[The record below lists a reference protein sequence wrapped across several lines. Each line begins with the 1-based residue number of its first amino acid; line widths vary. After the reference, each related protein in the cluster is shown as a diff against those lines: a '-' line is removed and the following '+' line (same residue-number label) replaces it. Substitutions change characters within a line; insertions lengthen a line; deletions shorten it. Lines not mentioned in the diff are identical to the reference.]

1 MISFFARVCNIKVSN
16 FTTNWNDGIALSHVI
31 EYLHPGLF
39 PDINSLCSSNKVD
52 NCHKVITLAWEHLGI
67 PSLISAE
74 DMADPDVDKYSMMT
88 YLSYFIKLCIKKIY
102 EWAQSLLLQRTIKN
116 MSTDWCSGIH
126 LTALINNIR
135 PGILPDCSVLDE
147 EHGINNVTKAMGMAE
162 YSLGIE
168 PSLTPAEMTGSTI
181 DEMSV
186 AEYLAPFMLIE
197 ITKPAANPT
206 TVEIQASTSRRPVLI
221 NLSGF
226 DSMSIISLQ
235 MRLPSGKIECI
246 DVNNLGKGN
255 AEAVYVPP
263 TAGRYELIV
272 KSSNDEIQGSP
283 YKIEIPRL
291 IDYINL
297 TLSLP
302 PGLEVFAGKVD
313 QLKIVCDDTDLVSDK
328 LFDVVIHGEGLRTRA
343 VESGGFLQYS
353 NDIQYHIKDEGN
365 KHYFIEFFFPKV
377 GEYSLSIFIDKEH
390 IKGSPVNLKC
400 RSIGSASGDGL
411 TKAVVGRITQFD
423 VTTPVGS
430 QQLTVSMHD
439 SQGEL
444 QHQIQT
450 IRDGLYKVTFEPR
463 CTGELK
469 IDVRVDNVHIIE
481 SPFHLNVIESVAY
494 IEGRNIKHQV
504 SASCVKRPLTINLT
518 GVQDISRLLMEIKNP
533 LDHVDKLQLI
543 STGENTGETSYIPIV
558 AGKHAINMKING
570 DDIPGSPFDINIAK
584 LVEFIQFENIDLSQV
599 QIAAG
604 RPCQIKI
611 VSKDPNLLKDR
622 LLSVSFEE
630 EGLKCSQVSAGLF
643 NPGAKEIQYSLQSE
657 GNGNYLLQFLL
668 PQDGYYRMSLMI
680 DNDHITGSP
689 FDITVMAT
697 GHASK
702 CVFSGT
708 ALTQGHVVP
717 TDSDEVQFKLDC
729 SNAGEGELS
738 VHAVDPQG
746 ESVKVVTSFVS
757 GTTNVY
763 TVNVYPERGGIHQ
776 LHVYW
781 GGKPITGS
789 PFKFEVCNPNL
800 VRLVNLPK
808 LEWFSP
814 VTGEMISFDVDVSQA
829 GRGQLTAYAVL
840 PDGRKENFIITD
852 KGSGLYSVK
861 YTFTVTSLTQI
872 FVMYSGASIMK
883 GSITVRDAP
892 RPNRCVFKQT
902 SETTAASYTVG
913 KAIEFTVDCTDS
925 GTGELTV
932 KATGPDKQ
940 ALPVD
945 IVVDASNNKLCY
957 HIKVVPAK
965 AGPHCIIVQ
974 WAGLSIPGSP
984 FHYEIIDPSG
994 VQLLMA
1000 DPVLTPFVGQPIKY
1014 KVNLSNVG
1022 KGTVT
1027 AKAIL
1032 AGGKTVDVKVIDEGH
1047 GIIVVDYQPI
1057 TIGSLEIFIY
1067 FNGKKLT
1074 SIPVTVSACP
1084 EPSKVTVGF
1093 PKLQNNMLFEAGNS
1107 LEFSIDTSEA
1117 GGGELSAKFIG
1128 PDNQEIPIQMVHEL
1142 RDGRKVC
1149 VMKMTPEH
1157 IGSYS
1162 VIILWADQHVSG
1174 SPFKFEVADS
1184 RQVTCTGL
1192 PGVEGFALVAG
1203 EMIDF
1208 SIDISKAGK
1217 GKLVAQLVAADGSVK
1232 TLTAKASNGIYTIKE
1247 RFIVTGLWRLVVLY
1261 NGRELVSTPVEI
1273 RKAPEPNKCIAEYS
1287 LLHDTYWNV
1296 GNDVQ
1301 FTIDCTD
1308 AGGGELEVKVTNPF
1322 GSEIS
1327 ATKSIDTAGGRRIY
1341 ILNIIP
1347 ESEGVYS
1354 IAATWAGKTI
1364 RGSPFSFSVA
1374 NPKKVKIFN
1383 LPSANGYAPLTGET
1397 LSFEV
1402 DTSKALRGKL
1412 NGQVISSSGAVSQ
1425 LVMRE
1430 QTEGIHVIKQKLIE
1444 AGVFEIKLFYN
1455 EVEVLHFPFTVSMAP
1470 IPSKCVAHFNIEKNH
1485 SVSVGQTVAFRVD
1498 CFEAGAGELT
1508 AMASCGIQKND
1519 VPVHTSLDTTGGRC
1533 IYLVTLLPEVVG
1545 PYFVTILWADK
1556 PIPGSPFIFQASDES
1571 QVKIL
1576 NIPDPATYSP
1586 VVGDTMTF
1594 EIDTSEAGKGKVVA
1608 KALYEGQQPQEFS
1621 TNEKGKGLFIMKHVF
1636 SRAGSLNVPILFNG
1650 TQLSRLVYIVKP
1662 APDASKCNTTFVQES
1677 EYLVNVGKLIELS
1690 VDCANAGTGELT
1702 VKCTNPQGNCS
1713 DAIITKDTSMGGIIY
1728 RVQIQA
1734 VVLGTY
1740 SIVVLWAGTAVPD
1753 SPFTVEVADPNQVK
1767 FLKLPKAE
1775 EFHPLT
1781 GDSIAFDIDA
1791 TKAGKGS
1798 FMGKI
1803 AYEDTSEDIK
1813 IISKGT
1819 GMFGIKHLLSYAA
1832 QATITIHYNGV
1843 QLLTMVFTIR
1853 LAPNASKCKVMIPEQ
1868 GKYLTNVGQLIEF
1881 MVDCTE
1887 AGTGEL
1893 LVKANGPRREIEIN
1907 SVMESIGMHK
1917 IQFSPD
1923 QAGTY
1928 SVNVLWANKSVPDSP
1943 FKFEVADPNAVKF
1956 FNLPKVESFHPLTG
1970 DCINFDADVSRAG
1983 KGSLQVQ
1990 CVSDGSTKDLQLTS
2004 KRRGMF
2010 SLLHTFER
2018 PCQVQLLVFYN
2029 GVQLVVR
2036 ESTVRLAPD
2045 ASKCCAII
2053 KDQQQY
2059 LINAGQLVELSV
2071 NTSEA
2076 GSGVLTAKV
2085 VGPQRKEVD
2094 VDIIDCE
2101 DGNTIQFIP
2110 KEAGTYSM
2118 TVLWAGKAIPL
2129 SPFPFE
2135 IANPKLVKFLNLPKE
2150 QNYCPLT
2157 GENVTFSVD
2166 VNKAGRGKLRA
2177 LVNTP
2182 DGESSDI
2189 QLVEKGKGV
2198 YLLKYPVA
2206 STGLLQFTVIFNGV
2220 KVLTLDYEAK
2230 LAPDSTKCHLN
2241 LHDTLL
2247 MISQPIT
2254 FSVDCSEAGVG
2265 KFTVKTRDP
2274 MREEMQATITETNS
2288 EYTVQAETHLVGEH
2302 SIDILWGGK
2311 VVGSGPA
2318 IFNVFD
2324 PTKVKVTNLPIAE
2337 RFCAM
2342 VNETLA
2348 FEADTSKAGKGRLTC
2363 QIITDDGKLLDIE
2376 PTQKGQ
2382 GTDVISY
2389 KFTQAGSLEL
2399 VLLYNNIK
2407 VFTSPW
2413 TCQVVDISKF
2423 QLSVPTQ
2430 FIKLGDEAKLEIT
2443 NVTGESAHLKVTAV
2457 RGRQPCAI
2465 QMSYGDTGAV
2475 GQLLIEEVGEYKIE
2489 ARCGNK
2495 TIAGSPMVINGCN
2508 PDKCQFANQVSTI
2521 MHVGEAKTL
2530 VIKSSEAGPG
2540 TLKCIVSNDDLLNYN
2555 VKSGVLSS
2563 QINLEPKA
2571 VGCCEIA
2578 FTWADFPI
2586 PSLQID
2592 ASIVDASVVQV
2603 TCITSVCQKKLKTND
2618 NISFLIDGS
2627 EAGQADMEFNAKGPV
2642 SKYTE
2647 VDIVD
2652 NGDGTYAAS
2661 FIATQ
2666 VGKHSID
2673 VTWGGKPVKDMPL
2686 IVDVKKM
2693 VDHSSSIRAEGD
2705 ALRLGIAGRKE
2716 TVTIIAKDTGLLVDG
2731 DLSATMI
2738 TADGYDN
2745 DIKPIVEIKDKGNGV
2760 YVLTYIVELVTGYQL
2775 NITHEDQHITDSPF
2789 TIDVKPAPDA
2799 SKCRVIFS
2807 DELVPV
2813 GTTVEVDIDCRE
2825 AGYGELSFKVKDQAK
2840 KSVQASVSQSN
2851 NIYTAKFNAAT
2862 VGEFIIEAYWSG
2874 SAIGD
2879 GQYQLNAFDPKK
2891 AKLINLPNTEE
2902 YIGLI
2907 GSVLEF
2913 DIDVTKAGK
2922 GTVTAEVELCD
2933 ESTQSVELTEKLPGV
2948 YGFSHHFKTVGLSK
2962 LLVFFNG
2969 LEVLQSTWSCDVVDF
2984 GQFAVTTLPEY
2995 CRILDNVQFTISGI
3009 TTESKHFKVTA
3020 THTKQPAAVQLSY
3033 TDTGTLAQF
3042 VPDQVGEYKVDV
3054 KHGGKQ
3060 IAGSPFV
3067 IKVCNPA
3074 KCKVIGSLPS
3084 IIHIG
3089 ETKSVN
3095 LKTNE
3100 VGPGELQYFIQ
3111 TAELL
3116 DCNIKKAVG
3125 GTLQCDLTAR
3135 AVGMCSVELKWSG
3148 FAIPNTTFQVQ
3159 TVNASLVTV
3168 TCRNNEEGKKLKT
3181 GDKIFFVVNAIEA
3194 GQADVEFIS
3203 SGPSTKYKE
3212 VDIVDNGDGTYVA
3225 SFIATQVGKHIID
3238 VTWGGKPVKDMPLIV
3253 DVKKTIDCSSIRA
3266 EGDAL
3271 RLGIAGR
3278 KETITIIAKD
3288 TGLLAHGDL
3297 SATMITADRYDN
3309 DIKPIVEIKEKGNGM
3324 YILTYVAEVATDYQL
3339 NITHEDRLITD
3350 SPFTIDVKPAPNA
3363 SKCQVI
3369 LTDTLV
3375 LVESTIEFDI
3385 DCREA
3390 GYGELTVK
3398 GTDPAKK
3405 SVPVEVS
3412 DNNHIFS
3419 VKFNA
3424 VLVGTY
3430 TLEVLW
3436 SGNAVSGS
3444 PVKFDIFDPS
3454 KVTYSK
3460 LTKSADFLAIVGQ
3473 SLAFDIDTSKAGK
3486 GQVTTQ
3492 VILSESDTKH
3502 IDLNEKN
3509 ALYNFKYDFV
3519 QTGTFE
3525 LIILFNNF
3533 TVLADP
3539 WKCSVVD
3546 ISQFVITTTPEFV
3559 KMRDNVTI
3567 EIVGVPTDSKH
3578 LTVTASNM
3586 RQPTSVSLVY
3596 TDSAASA
3603 TFCAE
3608 FVGEYKVEIKYGSIQ
3623 LNGSPLIIKSCNPDA
3638 CQISGQIP
3646 SILHVKESK
3655 SVTIQ
3660 TSKAGPG
3667 LLHCTTDFLT
3677 EGTPLEYDIKSD
3689 ARGTTLML
3697 KALTVGTANVGLEWA
3712 NFPIPKVP
3720 FEVQVVDASLVVVK
3734 CVTLEEEKKIKIA
3747 DVVVFEIDSRT
3758 AGRAPLQFNVMGPRT
3773 RYKKA
3778 VVKDNNDGTFTASFI
3793 AAQVGSHKV
3802 ELLWGGRSIPQS
3814 PITFVVKKAIGINTI
3829 RAEGSALKIGF
3840 VKKEETVNIIANDSG
3855 LLKDGNL
3862 CAEMSKVDGSD
3873 NISVEMKETGLGSY
3887 ILSYIAQ
3894 TLGVYQLQINYEGKP
3909 ITHSPFC
3916 VDIKLSPDASK
3927 CIAEFSE
3934 TKVLASTTPQF
3945 TVNCKEAGFGEIT
3958 VKIKDPTKKKV
3969 QAKISEDEENLYT
3982 VSFEVTVVGEYTIE
3996 VLWSGASIPNSPFSL
4011 DCFDPSKVVLRNL
4024 PVAQDF
4030 LAFTGDS
4037 LTVDADARKAG
4048 KGTLTSRLI
4057 LAGGSAQDIDLS
4069 VNNLGMHQMMYNFE
4083 NTGSLEVAF
4092 FFNGHRVPT
4101 AWSCNVFDFNA
4112 FSVKSLVEFVLKNEN
4127 VKFEIVGISEDT
4139 KHLEVNT
4146 TCNRSPI
4153 ALNLDYK
4160 DGSTFGSYT
4169 VTQVGEYITDVKF
4182 GGKHIKGSP
4191 FTIKAWDPEKCQVVG
4206 LPLDT
4211 LCVGEKS
4218 SLSVKHSDAGPGYLG
4233 LSLEEK
4239 DIVEYSIKSSRPGT
4253 SQIEII
4259 PKMVGSTMVELTWI
4273 GHTIPATPF
4282 PVNVINP
4289 SAVHITC
4296 TSLAD
4301 QKKLKTNLS
4310 VVFEIDTTEAGEAD
4324 LDVTIAGPLLTYAGI
4339 NVISNNN
4346 GIYTASFTPTQV
4358 GTHTV
4363 TVLWGGRPTKDVPLK
4378 VDVKKAVDADK
4389 ITATGD
4395 ALQYGIAGKKELV
4408 TVLASD
4414 SGLLKDGDLTAA
4426 MTSVES
4432 LDDNVQPQVEIKDK
4446 GSGTYSLMYVV
4457 EIVGQYLLHINH
4469 EGQPIKGS
4477 PFNITVRPPPD
4488 ASMCCFEAPD
4498 NLVLVDSTIE
4508 FDIDCREGGY
4518 GAFSIKVKDPLK
4530 NFTDVQITENNQVF
4544 TVKFVVS
4551 IIGEYTIETLWSK
4564 VVIPGSPFEINTFD
4578 PLKVRTIKLPVA
4590 MDVIALIG
4598 EMISFDLDVT
4608 KAGKGTLASHVIMNK
4623 GSAQSVG
4630 LEEICKGIYKFSHK
4644 LTEVGSME
4652 IVILYNDMKVLHL
4665 PWICQ
4670 VVNFSKLS
4678 VTLPSENFK
4687 VKEVVEFDINGI
4699 AFESKHL
4706 QVTASHIKRS
4716 SSVHLTYT
4724 ESTIHGQFTAEFVGE
4739 YKLKVKYGNKQITGS
4754 PFVIKSFNPDNCQ
4767 MTDELI
4773 TMLHIGETK
4782 SMNIKTFECG
4792 PSMLKCLPTPI
4803 KGSEITHSIK
4813 SVLDGGNQLSLTGIE
4828 VGVYDISLSWADFP
4842 VPNTPFRVNV
4852 VDSSLVKVTS
4862 TTLDHQKKLKTGDRV
4877 MFNIDTT
4884 EAGKAQLDFKV
4895 VGPLSV
4901 YNDIEV
4907 TETGEG
4913 TFMVLFVVTQVGAHK
4928 VEVLWGGK
4936 AAMDTPVKF
4945 NVKKSIDYSSITAE
4959 GGALKC
4965 GFAGKSES
4973 VMVLA
4978 SESSLLKEGDLTAVM
4993 KNTVDDTE
5001 QAVVEMKDQGN
5012 GAYLLTYNAATAG
5025 DYLLSINHEENP
5037 IAKSPFTITIL
5048 EPPNASKC
5056 QLQVAESL
5064 VIVNKAVSLTVDCTA
5079 AGHGELAV
5087 VIKDP
5092 AGHEIEYSISELNK
5106 VFTVTFTPTS
5116 VGDYAIEALWSGKT
5130 IPTIPLVI
5138 STYDPSLVCFIP
5150 APTDGLVVCNP
5161 ENCKLSKEFPRLFHV
5176 GENNTINIDAST
5188 AGPGALTCFLHP
5200 LSGGKRPLQ
5209 YEIIEKECTSYDLL
5223 LKPLEV
5229 GSCQVTI
5236 MWGGYGIREGV
5247 LEVDVVDTRAVKV
5260 TSKALNQDKV
5270 TIDEE
5275 VAFNIDGREAGKAP
5289 VAFKVKGPKAEY
5301 ATAMVNNQNG
5311 TVTGFFTPW
5320 HTGVHTVEVLWGGRH
5335 VRFSPFKLTVR
5346 RLVDPTKIV
5355 IQGDNQGCVGLPGVL
5370 RVLTLHKDLL
5380 EEDGLAAN
5388 MVREVG
5394 ANLAGQ
5400 EPKVELIDNH
5410 TTVYKLTYLV
5420 PISGDYKLSVTYD
5433 KADVSNSPFTL
5444 SIRPPADSDK
5454 CRVQHSYLD
5463 EDHNIE
5469 NPVDFS
5475 VDVTHAG
5482 SGSLITKVLDPNN
5495 SQVQVYSD
5503 VDHTPLNVI
5512 HYLKFKSKSIG
5523 KYTVSILWDNE
5534 AIPGTPFTVNVID
5547 PSKCN
5552 IKGLPLKDN
5561 TAVLNKLFS
5570 YSVCTKSVGYG
5581 KVHSVISRPGQNVTI
5596 LEPMK
5601 KGEHE
5606 YQFQY
5611 KPDRMGKFSILVFF
5625 SKKELNGSPF
5635 PCKTVDT
5642 GFVGVV
5648 LLAEVALVC
5657 EPYEFHIQ
5665 GSFPDTKAVK
5675 AIAHGSKDDI
5685 AVEVYPPTK
5694 KLHVARFI
5702 PLQAGSY
5709 DVFVEYSGQQV
5720 PKSPFSIACV
5730 DPGKCKIIEDLPLI
5744 LQVGRKAEF
5753 QVKTVDAGPGTI
5765 SLLINN
5771 EQENRSCGTAV
5782 EAQGDNNTHRI
5793 TLMPKI
5799 IGGISIHVL
5808 FAGHGI
5814 PRTPFRAQICDA
5826 SKCRI
5831 AADFIKTGH
5840 SLTSKAITFTLVAVE
5855 AGVAKPIITAQGPS
5869 TQYTVDVME
5878 VSANTYECAFTPW
5891 QAGKQTIQIIWGIVD
5906 IPGSPFEISVGHSDE
5921 GVCNATG
5928 PGLTEA
5934 VAGEPT
5940 KFDIHTTK
5948 PGLVD
5953 DGILV
5958 VDVRAVHYKAD
5969 VQIEDEHNG
5978 LYTVTYIAPS
5988 PGAYLA
5994 SITYNDKHIAGSP
6007 FKIRTIAGADATQCH
6022 AYGPALESKDNRY
6035 TDVAQEFYVD
6045 TANAGRGKLNVYVRS
6060 PNNEK
6065 CRVHVKEKD
6074 GNIYSVK
6081 FNAEDEGKYTVKVF
6095 WSKRQIPGSPFKI
6108 KVKQAANAGMVK
6120 AHGPGLR
6127 NGRLG
6132 DCREF
6137 TIETKNAGTGTLT
6150 TRVHGVRGSFKVEVH
6165 AKDPEDPHVLT
6176 ARYIPTIAG
6185 EFVIFIRW
6193 AGAQIPGSPFKVI
6206 ITDPS
6211 GFDPSVPASNVP
6223 YSIEPSYKPSQDKKA
6238 RKKSTKSE
6246 IDYHDDE
6253 EQLLTK
6259 LPEDDE
6265 DEEVRIP
6272 TTDSNAKNTN
6282 ITDPSGFDPS
6292 VPVSNVPY
6300 SIEPS
6305 YKPSQD
6311 KKARKKSTKSKI
6323 DYHGDEE
6330 QSLTKLP
6337 EDDEDEEVRIP
6348 TPDSN
6353 AKNTNITDPSGFDPS
6368 VLVSNV
6374 PYSIKPSY
6382 KPSQDKKARKKSTKS
6397 KIDYHDDEEQ
6407 SLTELPEDDK
6417 DEEVRIPT
6425 PDSNAKNTNITDPT
6439 GFDPS
6444 VPVSNVPYSIKPSYK
6459 PSQDKKAR
6467 KKSTKSKIDYHDDEE
6482 QSLTELPE
6490 DDKDEEVRIPTPD
6503 SNAKNTN
6510 ITDPSGFDPSVPV
6523 SNVPYSIK
6531 PSYKPSQDKKA
6542 RKKSTKLKKNY
6553 HDDEEQL
6560 LTKLPKDDEDEE
6572 VRIPTP
6578 DSNAKN
6584 TNITDPSGFDPSV
6597 PVSNVPYS
6605 IKPSYKPSQDKKAR
6619 KKSTKSKIDYHD
6631 DEEQSLTELPE
6642 NDKDEEVRIPTPDSN
6657 AKNTNITDPS
6667 GFDPSVPVSNVPY
6680 SIKPSYKPS
6689 QDKKARKKSTK
6700 SKNNYHDD
6708 EEQLLT
6714 KLPKDDEDEEVRIP
6728 TPDSN
6733 AKNTNITDPSGFDP
6747 SVPVS
6752 NVPYSIKPSYKP
6764 SQDKKARKKS
6774 TKSKID
6780 YHDDEEQSL
6789 TELPEDD
6796 KDEEV
6801 RIPTPDSNAKNTNIT
6816 DPSGFDPS
6824 VPVSNAPYS
6833 IKPSYKPS
6841 QDKKARKKSTKSKI
6855 DYHDD
6860 EEQSLTEL
6868 PEDDKDEEVRIPTP
6882 DSNAK
6887 NTNITDP
6894 SGFDPSV
6901 PASNVP
6907 YSIEPSYKPS
6917 QDKKARKKSTK
6928 SKIDYHDDEE
6938 QSLTELPED
6947 DKDEE
6952 VRIPTPDSNAKNT
6965 NITDPSGF
6973 DPSVP
6978 VSNVP
6983 YSIEPSY
6990 KPSQDKKARKK
7001 STKSEIDYHDDEE
7014 QSLTELPEND
7024 KDEEV
7029 RIPTPDSNAKNTNIT
7044 DPSGFDPSVPVSNVP
7059 YSIEPSY
7066 KPSQDKKARKKSTKS
7081 EIDYHDDEEQ
7091 LLTKLPEDDEDEEVR
7106 IPTLDS
7112 DAKGNTDFLN
7122 YMLLAKW

>member
-16 FTTNWNDGIALSHVI
+16 FTTDWNDGIALSHVI

-39 PDINSLCSSNKVD
+39 PDIKSLCSTNKVD
-52 NCHKVITLAWEHLGI
+52 NCRKAITLAWEHLGI
-67 PSLISAE
+67 PTLISAE
-74 DMADPDVDKYSMMT
+74 DMADPEVDEYSIMT

-102 EWAQSLLLQRTIKN
+102 EWAQSLLPHRTIKN
-116 MSTDWCSGIH
+116 MSTDWCSGVH
-126 LTALINNIR
+126 LTALINIMR
-135 PGILPDCSVLDE
+135 PGILPDWSVLDE
-147 EHGINNVTKAMGMAE
+147 ERGINNVTKAMGMAE

-186 AEYLAPFMLIE
+186 AEYLAPFMSIE
-197 ITKPAANPT
+197 ITKPAAELGTAASPMI
-206 TVEIQASTSRRPVLI
+206 VEIQAGASRRPVLI

-235 MRLPSGKIECI
+235 MKLPSGKIECI

-255 AEAVYVPP
+255 AEATYIPP
-263 TAGRYELIV
+263 AAGRYELIV
-272 KSSNDEIQGSP
+272 KSSNEEVQGSP
-283 YKIEIPRL
+283 YKLEIPRL
-291 IDYINL
+291 VDYINF
-297 TLSLP
+297 TSSLP
-302 PGLEVFAGKVD
+302 PVLEVSVGQVNQFE
-313 QLKIVCDDTDLVSDK
+313 IVCDDTDLVSDK
-328 LFDVVIHGEGLRTRA
+328 LFDVVIHGEGLRTKA
-343 VESGGFLQYS
+343 VESGGFSLYS

-365 KHYFIEFFFPKV
+365 GHYIIEFLLPKA

-390 IKGSPVNLKC
+390 IKGSPVNLKS
-400 RSIGSASGDGL
+400 RLIGSASGEGL
-411 TKAVVGRITQFD
+411 TKAVVGCMTQFD
-423 VTTPVGS
+423 VTTPISS
-430 QQLTVSMHD
+430 QQLTVSIHD

-450 IRDGLYKVTFEPR
+450 ITDRSYKVSFVPR
-463 CTGELK
+463 CTGELT
-469 IDVRVDNVHIIE
+469 IDVRVDNLHIIG
-481 SPFHLNVIESVAY
+481 SPFHLKAIESLAS
-494 IEGRNIKHQV
+494 IEGRNIKLQV

-543 STGENTGETSYIPIV
+543 STGENTAETSCIPIV
-558 AGKHAINMKING
+558 AGKHVISMKIDG
-570 DDIPGSPFDINIAK
+570 DNVPGSPFDINIAK
-584 LVEFIQFENIDLSQV
+584 LVEFLQFGNIDLSQV

-611 VSKDPNLLKDR
+611 VSNDFNLLKDR
-622 LLSVSFEE
+622 LLSVSFEG
-630 EGLKCSQVSAGLF
+630 EGLKCRQVSAGLF

-668 PQDGYYRMSLMI
+668 PQDGYYRMSLMV

-697 GHASK
+697 GHASR
-702 CVFSGT
+702 CVFSGA

-717 TDSDEVQFKLDC
+717 TGSEVQFKLDC

-738 VHAVDPQG
+738 VHAVGPQG

-789 PFKFEVCNPNL
+789 PFKFEACNPNL

-861 YTFTVTSLTQI
+861 YTFTAPSLTQI
-872 FVMYSGASIMK
+872 FVMYSGASILK
-883 GSITVRDAP
+883 SSITVRDAP

-913 KAIEFTVDCTDS
+913 HAIEFTVDCTDS

-945 IVVDASNNKLCY
+945 IAVDTSNNKLCY
-957 HIKVVPAK
+957 HIKVVPTK
-965 AGPHCIIVQ
+965 AGAHRIIVQ

-994 VQLLMA
+994 VQLLTA
-1000 DPVLTPFVGQPIKY
+1000 DQVLTPFVGQLIKY

-1032 AGGKTVDVKVIDEGH
+1032 AGGKTVDVKVIDEGQ
-1047 GIIVVDYQPI
+1047 GIIVVEYQP
-1057 TIGSLEIFIY
+1057 TTVGSLEIFIY

-1074 SIPVTVSACP
+1074 SIPVTVLACP
-1084 EPSKVTVGF
+1084 EPSKVVVGF
-1093 PKLQNNMLFEAGNS
+1093 PKLPNDMLFEAGSS
-1107 LEFSIDTSEA
+1107 LEFAIDTSEA

-1128 PDNQEIPIQMVHEL
+1128 PDNQEVPIQMVNEL

-1162 VIILWADQHVSG
+1162 VIILWADQPISG

-1192 PGVEGFALVAG
+1192 PGVEGFALVTG

-1232 TLTAKASNGIYTIKE
+1232 VLTTKASNGVYTIKE
-1247 RFIVTGLWRLVVLY
+1247 RFMVTGSWRLVVLY

-1273 RKAPEPNKCIAEYS
+1273 RKAPEPSKCIAEYS
-1287 LLHDTYWNV
+1287 LLRDTYWNV

-1308 AGGGELEVKVTNPF
+1308 AGGGELEVKVTNPH

-1327 ATKSIDTAGGRRIY
+1327 ATKSVNTAGGRRIY

-1354 IAATWAGKTI
+1354 IAATWAGKSI

-1374 NPKKVKIFN
+1374 DPKKVRIFN
-1383 LPSANGYAPLTGET
+1383 LPSADRYAPLTGET

-1412 NGQVISSSGAVSQ
+1412 NGQVINSSGAVSQ
-1425 LVMRE
+1425 LVIRE
-1430 QTEGIHVIKQKLIE
+1430 RTEGIHVIKHKLTE
-1444 AGVFEIKLFYN
+1444 AGAFEIKLFYN
-1455 EVEVLHFPFTVSMAP
+1455 EVEVLHFSFTVSMAP
-1470 IPSKCVAHFNIEKNH
+1470 IPSKCVAHFNIEKNQ

-1498 CFEAGAGELT
+1498 CSEAGAGELT

-1519 VPVHTSLDTTGGRC
+1519 VPVNTTLDTTGGRC
-1533 IYLVTLLPEVVG
+1533 MYLVSLLPEVAG

-1594 EIDTSEAGKGKVVA
+1594 EVDTSQAGKGTVVA

-1621 TNEKGKGLFIMKHVF
+1621 ANEKGKGLFIMKHVF
-1636 SRAGSLNVPILFNG
+1636 SRAGSLDVPILFNG
-1650 TQLSRLVYIVKP
+1650 TQLSSLVYTVKP
-1662 APDASKCNTTFVQES
+1662 APDASKCITTVVQES
-1677 EYLVNVGKLIELS
+1677 EYLVNVGQLIELS
-1690 VDCANAGTGELT
+1690 VDCTNAGTGELT
-1702 VKCTNPQGNCS
+1702 VKCTNPQGNCL
-1713 DAIITKDTSMGGIIY
+1713 DAIITEETSMGRIIY
-1728 RVQIQA
+1728 KVQIQA
-1734 VVLGTY
+1734 DVVGTY
-1740 SIVVLWAGTAVPD
+1740 NVVVLWAGTAMPD

-1803 AYEDTSEDIK
+1803 VYEDTSEDVK
-1813 IISKGT
+1813 VISKGT
-1819 GMFGIKHLLSYAA
+1819 GMFGVKHLLSYAT
-1832 QATITIHYNGV
+1832 QATITIHYNGA

-1907 SVMESIGMHK
+1907 SVMESTGMHK

-1928 SVNVLWANKSVPDSP
+1928 SVNVLWADKSVPDSP

-1970 DCINFDADVSRAG
+1970 DRINFDVDVSRAG

-1990 CVSDGSTKDLQLTS
+1990 CVSDGSTEDLQLTS
-2004 KRRGMF
+2004 KGRGMF
-2010 SLLHTFER
+2010 SLQHTFER

-2029 GVQLVVR
+2029 GVQLVAR

-2045 ASKCCAII
+2045 ASKCRAIT

-2059 LINAGQLVELSV
+2059 LINAGQLVELTV

-2076 GSGVLTAKV
+2076 GSGALTAKV
-2085 VGPQRKEVD
+2085 AGPQRKEVD
-2094 VDIIDCE
+2094 VDIIGCE

-2118 TVLWAGKAIPL
+2118 TVLWASKAIPL
-2129 SPFPFE
+2129 SPFSFE

-2150 QNYCPLT
+2150 QNFCPLT

-2166 VNKAGRGKLRA
+2166 VNKAGKGKLRA

-2198 YLLKYPVA
+2198 YSLKYPVA
-2206 STGLLQFTVIFNGV
+2206 STGLLQFNVIFNGV
-2220 KVLTLDYEAK
+2220 KVLTLDCEAK
-2230 LAPDSTKCHLN
+2230 LAPDSTKCRLN
-2241 LHDTLL
+2241 LHDTSLV
-2247 MISQPIT
+2247 IGQPIT

-2265 KFTVKTRDP
+2265 KFTVKARDP
-2274 MREEMQATITETNS
+2274 MRKEMQATITEADS
-2288 EYTVQAETHLVGEH
+2288 GYTVQAETHLVGEH
-2302 SIDILWGGK
+2302 SIDILWSGK
-2311 VVGSGPA
+2311 AVGSGPA

-2324 PTKVKVTNLPIAE
+2324 PTKVKVTNFPIAE

-2342 VNETLA
+2342 VDETLA

-2363 QIITDDGKLLDIE
+2363 QVITNDGKLLDIE
-2376 PTQKGQ
+2376 PTEKGQ
-2382 GTDVISY
+2382 GAYVISY

-2407 VFTSPW
+2407 VFALPW

-2423 QLSVPTQ
+2423 QLSIPAQ

-2443 NVTGESAHLKVTAV
+2443 NVTSESAHLKVTAV

-2475 GQLLIEEVGEYKIE
+2475 GQFLIEEVGEYKIE
-2489 ARCGNK
+2489 ARYGNK
-2495 TIAGSPMVINGCN
+2495 MIAGSPMLINGCN
-2508 PDKCQFANQVSTI
+2508 PDKCQFAGQVSTI

-2530 VIKSSEAGPG
+2530 VIKSNEAGPG
-2540 TLKCIVSNDDLLNYN
+2540 ALKCIVSNDDLLNYN

-2592 ASIVDASVVQV
+2592 ASIVDASLVQV
-2603 TCITSVCQKKLKTND
+2603 TCITSERQKKLKTND
-2618 NISFLIDGS
+2618 NISFLVDGS
-2627 EAGQADMEFNAKGPV
+2627 GAGQADMEFTAKGLV

-2652 NGDGTYAAS
+2652 NGDGTYVAS

-2673 VTWGGKPVKDMPL
+2673 VIWGGKPVKDMPL
-2686 IVDVKKM
+2686 IVDVKKT
-2693 VDHSSSIRAEGD
+2693 VDCSSIRAEGD

-2716 TVTIIAKDTGLLVDG
+2716 TVTIIAKDTGLLADG
-2731 DLSATMI
+2731 DLSATMT
-2738 TADGYDN
+2738 TADGYDD
-2745 DIKPIVEIKDKGNGV
+2745 DIKPIVEIKEKGNGV
-2760 YVLTYIVELVTGYQL
+2760 YILTYIAEVATDYQL
-2775 NITHEDQHITDSPF
+2775 NITHEDQPITDSPF

-2799 SKCRVIFS
+2799 SKCRVILS
-2807 DELVPV
+2807 NELVPV

-2840 KSVQASVSQSN
+2840 KSVQTSVSQSN

-2874 SAIGD
+2874 SVIGD

-2891 AKLINLPNTEE
+2891 VKLINLPNAEG

-2907 GSVLEF
+2907 GNALEF
-2913 DIDVTKAGK
+2913 DIDVTRAGK

-2933 ESTQSVELTEKLPGV
+2933 ETTQSVELTEKLPGV
-2948 YGFSHHFKTVGLSK
+2948 YGFLHHFKTVGLSK
-2962 LLVFFNG
+2962 LLVLFNG
-2969 LEVLQSTWSCDVVDF
+2969 LEALQTTWSCDVVDF
-2984 GQFAVTTLPEY
+2984 GQFAVTAPPEY
-2995 CRILDNVQFTISGI
+2995 CRILDNVQFNISGI
-3009 TTESKHFKVTA
+3009 TAESKHFKVTA
-3020 THTKQPAAVQLSY
+3020 THTKQPAAIQLSY

-3084 IIHIG
+3084 IIHVG

-3116 DCNIKKAVG
+3116 ECNIKKAVG

-3135 AVGMCSVELKWSG
+3135 EVGMCSVELKWSG
-3148 FAIPNTTFQVQ
+3148 FAIPDTTFQVH
-3159 TVNASLVTV
+3159 TVNASLATV
-3168 TCRNNEEGKKLKT
+3168 TCRNIEEGRKLKT
-3181 GDKIFFVVNAIEA
+3181 GDKIFFTINATEA
-3194 GQADVEFIS
+3194 GQADVKFVS
-3203 SGPSTKYKE
+3203 SGPTAKYKE

-3225 SFIATQVGKHIID
+3225 SFIATQVGKHSID
-3238 VTWGGKPVKDMPLIV
+3238 VTWGGKPVKEMPLIV

-3278 KETITIIAKD
+3278 KETVTIIAKD
-3288 TGLLAHGDL
+3288 TGLLADGDL
-3297 SATMITADRYDN
+3297 SATMTTADGYDD
-3309 DIKPIVEIKEKGNGM
+3309 DIKPVVEIKEKGNGV

-3339 NITHEDRLITD
+3339 NITHEDQPITD
-3350 SPFTIDVKPAPNA
+3350 SPFTIDVKPAPDA

-3405 SVPVEVS
+3405 SVTVEVS
-3412 DNNHIFS
+3412 DNDHIFS

-3460 LTKSADFLAIVGQ
+3460 LPKSADFLAIVGQ

-3502 IDLNEKN
+3502 IELNEKN
-3509 ALYNFKYDFV
+3509 ALYSFKYDFV
-3519 QTGTFE
+3519 QAGTFE
-3525 LIILFNNF
+3525 LIILFNNV
-3533 TVLADP
+3533 TVLVDP

-3567 EIVGVPTDSKH
+3567 EIAGVPTDSKH

-3623 LNGSPLIIKSCNPDA
+3623 LNGSPLMIKSCNPDA
-3638 CQISGQIP
+3638 CQISSQIP

-3697 KALTVGTANVGLEWA
+3697 KALTVGTANIGLEWA

-3720 FEVQVVDASLVVVK
+3720 FEVQVVDASLVAVK
-3734 CVTLEEEKKIKIA
+3734 CVTLEEVKKIKTA

-3773 RYKKA
+3773 RYKET
-3778 VVKDNNDGTFTASFI
+3778 VVKDNEDGTFTASFI
-3793 AAQVGSHKV
+3793 AAQVGSHKI

-3814 PITFVVKKAIGINTI
+3814 PITFDVKKAIGINTI

-3840 VKKEETVNIIANDSG
+3840 VNKKETVNITANDSG
-3855 LLKDGNL
+3855 LLKDGDL
-3862 CAEMSKVDGSD
+3862 CAEMSKVDGSES
-3873 NISVEMKETGLGSY
+3873 ISVEMKETGLGSY
-3887 ILSYIAQ
+3887 ILSYTAQ
-3894 TLGVYQLQINYEGKP
+3894 TLGVCQLQINYEGKP
-3909 ITHSPFC
+3909 IADSPFH
-3916 VDIKLSPDASK
+3916 VDIKLPPNASK

-3945 TVNCKEAGFGEIT
+3945 IVNCKEAGFGELT
-3958 VKIKDPTKKKV
+3958 VKIKDPTKKNV
-3969 QAKISEDEENLYT
+3969 QAKISEDEESLYT

-3996 VLWSGASIPNSPFSL
+3996 VLWSGTSIPNSPFSL

-4037 LTVDADARKAG
+4037 LTVEADAKKAG
-4048 KGTLTSRLI
+4048 KGTLTSQVI
-4057 LAGGSAQDIDLS
+4057 LDGGSSQDIDLS
-4069 VNNLGMHQMMYNFE
+4069 VNNLGMHQMMHKFE

-4101 AWSCNVFDFNA
+4101 PWLCNVLDFNA
-4112 FSVKSLVEFVLKNEN
+4112 FSVKSLAEFVLKNEN
-4127 VKFEIVGISEDT
+4127 AKFEIVGISEDT

-4146 TCNRSPI
+4146 THNRSPI
-4153 ALNLDYK
+4153 ALDLDYK

-4169 VTQVGEYITDVKF
+4169 VTQVGEYKTDVKF

-4191 FTIKAWDPEKCQVVG
+4191 FTIRACDPEKCQVVG

-4211 LCVGEKS
+4211 LCVGEKN
-4218 SLSVKHSDAGPGYLG
+4218 SLSVKHSDAGPGYLR
-4233 LSLEEK
+4233 LAVEEK
-4239 DIVEYSIKSSRPGT
+4239 DILEYSIKSSRPGT

-4259 PKMVGSTMVELTWI
+4259 PKMVGSTTVELTWI
-4273 GHTIPATPF
+4273 GHTIPNTPF
-4282 PVNVINP
+4282 PVNLINP

-4301 QKKLKTNLS
+4301 QKKLKTNIPA
-4310 VVFEIDTTEAGEAD
+4310 VFEIDTTEAGKAE
-4324 LDVTIAGPLLTYAGI
+4324 LDVTIAGPLSTYTGI
-4339 NVISNNN
+4339 NVISSNN

-4363 TVLWGGRPTKDVPLK
+4363 TVLWGGRPAKDVPLK

-4432 LDDNVQPQVEIKDK
+4432 FDDDVQPQVEIKDK
-4446 GSGTYSLMYVV
+4446 GSGTYSLMYVA
-4457 EIVGQYLLHINH
+4457 EIAGQYLLHINH

-4477 PFNITVRPPPD
+4477 PFNVTIRPPPD
-4488 ASMCCFEAPD
+4488 ASMCHFEAPD

-4518 GAFSIKVKDPLK
+4518 GAFSVKVKDPLK

-4564 VVIPGSPFEINTFD
+4564 VVIPGSPFKINTFD
-4578 PLKVRTIKLPVA
+4578 PFKVRPIKLPVA
-4590 MDVIALIG
+4590 MDVIALTG
-4598 EMISFDLDVT
+4598 EMINFDLDVT
-4608 KAGKGTLASHVIMNK
+4608 KAGKGTLAAHVIMNE
-4623 GSAQSVG
+4623 GSAQSVD
-4630 LEEICKGIYKFSHK
+4630 LEEIRKGIYKFSHK
-4644 LTEVGSME
+4644 LVEVGSME

-4665 PWICQ
+4665 PWICR

-4706 QVTASHIKRS
+4706 QVKASHIKRS
-4716 SSVHLTYT
+4716 SSVRLTYT
-4724 ESTIHGQFTAEFVGE
+4724 EEAIHGQFAAEFVGE
-4739 YKLKVKYGNKQITGS
+4739 YKLEVKYGNKQITGS

-4773 TMLHIGETK
+4773 TMLHVGETK

-4792 PSMLKCLPTPI
+4792 PSVLKCLPTPI
-4803 KGSEITHSIK
+4803 EGSEITHSIK
-4813 SVLDGGNQLSLTGIE
+4813 SVLGGGSQLSLTGKE
-4828 VGVYDISLSWADFP
+4828 VGAYDISLLWADFP

-4895 VGPLSV
+4895 IGPLSV
-4901 YNDIEV
+4901 YSDVEV

-4913 TFMVLFVVTQVGAHK
+4913 IFTVLFVVTQVGAHK

-4936 AAMDTPVKF
+4936 AAKDTPVKF

-4959 GGALKC
+4959 GDALKC

-4973 VMVLA
+4973 VMIQA
-4978 SESSLLKEGDLTAVM
+4978 SDSGLLKEGDLTAVM
-4993 KNTVDDTE
+4993 KNTVDDTD

-5012 GAYLLTYNAATAG
+5012 GAYLLTYKAATAG

-5037 IAKSPFTITIL
+5037 IAKSPFTVTIL

-5064 VIVNKAVSLTVDCTA
+5064 VIVNKPVPLTVDCTA

-5106 VFTVTFTPTS
+5106 VFTVTFTPTF
-5116 VGDYAIEALWSGKT
+5116 VGDYTIEALWSGKT

-5138 STYDPSLVCFIP
+5138 STYDPSLVRFIP
-5150 APTDGLVVCNP
+5150 APTEDLVVLTGESIGFDIDTTKAGKGTTVAQATVNDGAPQHIKLTGKGKGINILKYNFECAGKLQIIVSFNSITVLEYEVTVKPQPDATKCIATVLSTTDEYLLNVSQMIGISVNCCDAGTGELTVKATVQRRELHTDIIKKSDSIYDVQLIP
-5161 ENCKLSKEFPRLFHV
+5161 EQAGVYSIAIFWAGKPIPDSPFNFDIVDTSQVKFYKLPKQDEYHPLTGEVFSFDIDVSKAGKGKLVADIVTAGNTETLSLTERGSRVYSVQHTLLHIGQSEVYVRYNGERVLSYMITTRAAPDSSRCRIDLSALERESLFNIGDTVEFIVDCTEAGV
-5176 GENNTINIDAST
+5176 GELTSKAVGPRKDIEVNSITERDNVYKLQIKPTNVGVHSLTVMWAGRSITTTPITFEVVDPSRVKFNNLPNAEDYVPFVGEVLSFTVDTKNAGFAKLESQIVLPDGSSQVVHMKEKVKGVYIISYKFTEVTSLELLVIFNQVKVLSFACAVNIAPDAT
-5188 AGPGALTCFLHP
+5188 KCEVTLPTLEPGTFLDVGQMIDIMVDCTDAGYGELTTKAYGPQRREIEIRSSLEYIDSRKVYKILHEP
-5200 LSGGKRPLQ
+5200 SCAGG
-5209 YEIIEKECTSYDLL
+5209 YNI
-5223 LKPLEV
+5223 
-5229 GSCQVTI
+5229 TI
-5236 MWGGYGIREGV
+5236 MW
-5247 LEVDVVDTRAVKV
+5247 
-5260 TSKALNQDKV
+5260 
-5270 TIDEE
+5270 
-5275 VAFNIDGREAGKAP
+5275 AGK
-5289 VAFKVKGPKAEY
+5289 
-5301 ATAMVNNQNG
+5301 
-5311 TVTGFFTPW
+5311 
-5320 HTGVHTVEVLWGGRH
+5320 
-5335 VRFSPFKLTVR
+5335 
-5346 RLVDPTKIV
+5346 
-5355 IQGDNQGCVGLPGVL
+5355 
-5370 RVLTLHKDLL
+5370 
-5380 EEDGLAAN
+5380 
-5388 MVREVG
+5388 
-5394 ANLAGQ
+5394 
-5400 EPKVELIDNH
+5400 
-5410 TTVYKLTYLV
+5410 
-5420 PISGDYKLSVTYD
+5420 PI
-5433 KADVSNSPFTL
+5433 
-5444 SIRPPADSDK
+5444 
-5454 CRVQHSYLD
+5454 
-5463 EDHNIE
+5463 
-5469 NPVDFS
+5469 
-5475 VDVTHAG
+5475 
-5482 SGSLITKVLDPNN
+5482 
-5495 SQVQVYSD
+5495 
-5503 VDHTPLNVI
+5503 
-5512 HYLKFKSKSIG
+5512 
-5523 KYTVSILWDNE
+5523 
-5534 AIPGTPFTVNVID
+5534 
-5547 PSKCN
+5547 
-5552 IKGLPLKDN
+5552 
-5561 TAVLNKLFS
+5561 
-5570 YSVCTKSVGYG
+5570 
-5581 KVHSVISRPGQNVTI
+5581 
-5596 LEPMK
+5596 
-5601 KGEHE
+5601 
-5606 YQFQY
+5606 
-5611 KPDRMGKFSILVFF
+5611 
-5625 SKKELNGSPF
+5625 
-5635 PCKTVDT
+5635 
-5642 GFVGVV
+5642 
-5648 LLAEVALVC
+5648 
-5657 EPYEFHIQ
+5657 
-5665 GSFPDTKAVK
+5665 
-5675 AIAHGSKDDI
+5675 
-5685 AVEVYPPTK
+5685 
-5694 KLHVARFI
+5694 
-5702 PLQAGSY
+5702 
-5709 DVFVEYSGQQV
+5709 
-5720 PKSPFSIACV
+5720 PKSPFKFEVV
-5730 DPGKCKIIEDLPLI
+5730 DSRQVQISNLPNAKDYAPITGDVISFDVDITNAGKGELKAYVIQEDGSTQDIII
-5744 LQVGRKAEF
+5744 SNKGVGLYAIKYTMS
-5753 QVKTVDAGPGTI
+5753 QAG
-5765 SLLINN
+5765 SFEL
-5771 EQENRSCGTAV
+5771 C
-5782 EAQGDNNTHRI
+5782 
-5793 TLMPKI
+5793 
-5799 IGGISIHVL
+5799 VL
-5808 FAGHGI
+5808 FNSTKLLSHTIRVREAPI
-5814 PRTPFRAQICDA
+5814 A
-5826 SKCRI
+5826 SKCR
-5831 AADFIKTGH
+5831 TVLQEVQ
-5840 SLTSKAITFTLVAVE
+5840 SYAVGQPVE
-5855 AGVAKPIITAQGPS
+5855 FKVDCIDAGGGVLSAVAKDQNGKEELVYISEHIQVYTLRFETKMVG
-5869 TQYTVDVME
+5869 QYTVDVFWSGKPIPNSPFIFE
-5878 VSANTYECAFTPW
+5878 TTDVSKIAISSNLAKTKATKPIVGKDISYDIDVG
-5891 QAGKQTIQIIWGIVD
+5891 QAGKGVLIAQVLFSEGGLANMLITEKDHGTYTCSYLPTQAGSIEVVITYGGVRIFNQSVVIYEAPDAAKCEVVLSKAEQEAYYTTGQVISFNINCANAGAGELTAVVAGSQGRQIQAKVTSIENDQYQVSFESRWVGTYSVQVFWGGILIPGAPFYFEINDPKRVKFIDLPKSYSVQAIVGREIKFEVDVSKAGKGALVANVEYEDGHTEEAQVVAKSDGIFYIMCQPKLAGSITITVLFSGVNILSYPLTIKAAPNSSKCHLTFDTSKSQDDVYVVGASVQFAIDCSDAGTGDLIVRAQDPNGKTYKVTLQEQKLTYKIKFEVMIAGQYKFEVLWAGESIPGCPFTVEVVDPRKLKFVNLPSSPEFVGVVGKAINFNVDVSKAGNGVLLVQAHYSDGTINEFNKTEISHGIFAVSHIPLYTGIMDIAVYYSGNISITRSIMINKGAEASMCRVNLTALRSVPSLFVRRVVEFSVD
-5906 IPGSPFEISVGHSDE
+5906 CTEAGTGNLLVTISNPHNKPVNTDIRDTKRVFTVKFQPDEVGTYTIAIFWDDAPVPGSPFTVSAIDPKKIKFLNLPSAQGHLMSATVDQPISFTVDTNQAGAGSFS
-5921 GVCNATG
+5921 AQ
-5928 PGLTEA
+5928 A
-5934 VAGEPT
+5934 V
-5940 KFDIHTTK
+5940 
-5948 PGLVD
+5948 
-5953 DGILV
+5953 
-5958 VDVRAVHYKAD
+5958 
-5969 VQIEDEHNG
+5969 IEDGSIEPFLMTSMTSG
-5978 LYTVTYIAPS
+5978 VYELSYTPHAVGNLRFDFS
-5988 PGAYLA
+5988 
-5994 SITYNDKHIAGSP
+5994 YND
-6007 FKIRTIAGADATQCH
+6007 
-6022 AYGPALESKDNRY
+6022 
-6035 TDVAQEFYVD
+6035 
-6045 TANAGRGKLNVYVRS
+6045 
-6060 PNNEK
+6060 
-6065 CRVHVKEKD
+6065 
-6074 GNIYSVK
+6074 VK
-6081 FNAEDEGKYTVKVF
+6081 FNSMSWVCQMPAEAKLAPAFSIHRTIEEEELELTEVDAQWIKIQMNTFKNWVNDVLRGNLKRAKRQVEILQWDFRDGLLLIALLECLVKQNTISHCNPEPVNKMQKLENLAACFELMEAENIKLVNIGKYKYLHDLYAENV
-6095 WSKRQIPGSPFKI
+6095 
-6108 KVKQAANAGMVK
+6108 
-6120 AHGPGLR
+6120 
-6127 NGRLG
+6127 
-6132 DCREF
+6132 C
-6137 TIETKNAGTGTLT
+6137 
-6150 TRVHGVRGSFKVEVH
+6150 
-6165 AKDPEDPHVLT
+6165 
-6176 ARYIPTIAG
+6176 
-6185 EFVIFIRW
+6185 
-6193 AGAQIPGSPFKVI
+6193 I
-6206 ITDPS
+6206 INT
-6211 GFDPSVPASNVP
+6211 VP
-6223 YSIEPSYKPSQDKKA
+6223 Y
-6238 RKKSTKSE
+6238 
-6246 IDYHDDE
+6246 
-6253 EQLLTK
+6253 
-6259 LPEDDE
+6259 
-6265 DEEVRIP
+6265 
-6272 TTDSNAKNTN
+6272 
-6282 ITDPSGFDPS
+6282 
-6292 VPVSNVPY
+6292 
-6300 SIEPS
+6300 
-6305 YKPSQD
+6305 
-6311 KKARKKSTKSKI
+6311 
-6323 DYHGDEE
+6323 
-6330 QSLTKLP
+6330 
-6337 EDDEDEEVRIP
+6337 
-6348 TPDSN
+6348 
-6353 AKNTNITDPSGFDPS
+6353 
-6368 VLVSNV
+6368 
-6374 PYSIKPSY
+6374 
-6382 KPSQDKKARKKSTKS
+6382 
-6397 KIDYHDDEEQ
+6397 
-6407 SLTELPEDDK
+6407 
-6417 DEEVRIPT
+6417 
-6425 PDSNAKNTNITDPT
+6425 
-6439 GFDPS
+6439 
-6444 VPVSNVPYSIKPSYK
+6444 
-6459 PSQDKKAR
+6459 
-6467 KKSTKSKIDYHDDEE
+6467 
-6482 QSLTELPE
+6482 
-6490 DDKDEEVRIPTPD
+6490 
-6503 SNAKNTN
+6503 
-6510 ITDPSGFDPSVPV
+6510 
-6523 SNVPYSIK
+6523 
-6531 PSYKPSQDKKA
+6531 
-6542 RKKSTKLKKNY
+6542 
-6553 HDDEEQL
+6553 
-6560 LTKLPKDDEDEE
+6560 
-6572 VRIPTP
+6572 
-6578 DSNAKN
+6578 
-6584 TNITDPSGFDPSV
+6584 
-6597 PVSNVPYS
+6597 
-6605 IKPSYKPSQDKKAR
+6605 
-6619 KKSTKSKIDYHD
+6619 
-6631 DEEQSLTELPE
+6631 
-6642 NDKDEEVRIPTPDSN
+6642 
-6657 AKNTNITDPS
+6657 
-6667 GFDPSVPVSNVPY
+6667 
-6680 SIKPSYKPS
+6680 
-6689 QDKKARKKSTK
+6689 
-6700 SKNNYHDD
+6700 
-6708 EEQLLT
+6708 
-6714 KLPKDDEDEEVRIP
+6714 
-6728 TPDSN
+6728 
-6733 AKNTNITDPSGFDP
+6733 
-6747 SVPVS
+6747 
-6752 NVPYSIKPSYKP
+6752 
-6764 SQDKKARKKS
+6764 
-6774 TKSKID
+6774 
-6780 YHDDEEQSL
+6780 
-6789 TELPEDD
+6789 
-6796 KDEEV
+6796 
-6801 RIPTPDSNAKNTNIT
+6801 
-6816 DPSGFDPS
+6816 
-6824 VPVSNAPYS
+6824 
-6833 IKPSYKPS
+6833 
-6841 QDKKARKKSTKSKI
+6841 
-6855 DYHDD
+6855 
-6860 EEQSLTEL
+6860 
-6868 PEDDKDEEVRIPTP
+6868 
-6882 DSNAK
+6882 
-6887 NTNITDP
+6887 
-6894 SGFDPSV
+6894 
-6901 PASNVP
+6901 
-6907 YSIEPSYKPS
+6907 
-6917 QDKKARKKSTK
+6917 
-6928 SKIDYHDDEE
+6928 
-6938 QSLTELPED
+6938 
-6947 DKDEE
+6947 
-6952 VRIPTPDSNAKNT
+6952 
-6965 NITDPSGF
+6965 
-6973 DPSVP
+6973 
-6978 VSNVP
+6978 
-6983 YSIEPSY
+6983 
-6990 KPSQDKKARKK
+6990 
-7001 STKSEIDYHDDEE
+7001 
-7014 QSLTELPEND
+7014 
-7024 KDEEV
+7024 
-7029 RIPTPDSNAKNTNIT
+7029 
-7044 DPSGFDPSVPVSNVP
+7044 
-7059 YSIEPSY
+7059 
-7066 KPSQDKKARKKSTKS
+7066 
-7081 EIDYHDDEEQ
+7081 
-7091 LLTKLPEDDEDEEVR
+7091 
-7106 IPTLDS
+7106 
-7112 DAKGNTDFLN
+7112 
-7122 YMLLAKW
+7122 